1 MKVTVWKYELPEPGQ
16 EIVHKIPRYSE
27 FLCLLNGFAYL
38 KIDLAY
44 ANDGNEEKDDLHI
57 KVVGTGHIH
66 DLDRNCKHAGSW
78 M

>member
-1 MKVTVWKYELPEPGQ
+1 
-16 EIVHKIPRYSE
+16 
-27 FLCLLNGFAYL
+27 GFAYL

-78 M
+78 MVASPLGPLIWHAFYTIRPAVPKNRTGEEG